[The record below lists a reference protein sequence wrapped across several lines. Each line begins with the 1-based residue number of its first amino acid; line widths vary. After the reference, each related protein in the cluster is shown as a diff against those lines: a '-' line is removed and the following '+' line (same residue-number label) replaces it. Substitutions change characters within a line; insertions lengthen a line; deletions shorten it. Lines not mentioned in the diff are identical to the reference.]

1 MELRDKVVV
10 VTGGA
15 SGIGAG
21 LVRRF
26 CEEGVRGLVI
36 ADLNGEVAASL
47 AAELGARS
55 HGVDVRDESAIA
67 ALVADTE
74 AEFGQIDL
82 FCSNAGILNLDE
94 GDYWAT
100 SSPNDVWQRNW
111 EIHVMAH
118 IYAARACLPGMIR
131 RGEGHFLHTVSAA
144 GLLNQPYT
152 AAYATTKHAAIG
164 FAESLAITHGDD
176 GIGVSALC
184 PQAVATRM
192 VGDIGDGDGG
202 TAVVDGVLTP
212 EAVAEEVVRGLAAE
226 EFLILPHKSVI
237 EYRQRKAADYD
248 RWLSGMRKLRSR
260 FSDMMKKSS

>member
-100 SSPNDVWQRNW
+100 SSPNDIWQRNW

-164 FAESLAITHGDD
+164 FAEALAIATGDD
-176 GIGVSALC
+176 GVKVRCLC
-184 PQAVATRM
+184 PQAVDTAM
-192 VGDIGDGDGG
+192 LGGSDGG
-202 TAVVDGVLTP
+202 TAGLDGILSP
-212 EAVAEEVVRGLAAE
+212 AQVAEATVVGLRE
-226 EFLILPHKSVI
+226 KRFLILPHEQVQQ
-237 EYRQRKAADYD
+237 YHLNKAQNYD
-248 RWLSGMRKLRSR
+248 RWIGGMRKLRR
-260 FSDMMKKSS
+260 TMRPPTLP